1 MFPYDYGSEA
11 PETLGTVYVV
21 DDDDAVRD
29 SLKWLLEAS
38 DYRVELYD
46 SGESFIA
53 KYDPKAIA
61 VLVLDVRMPGM
72 SGLELQEEMTR
83 RGIDLPILFLSG
95 HGDISMAVSTL
106 KRGAEDFCEKPV
118 EPAKLRESVRRMIAK
133 NIAHRREAIDV
144 ERKRERFATLTERE
158 QLVVRL
164 VARDMLNKQIAA
176 ELDIQEHTVKI
187 HRSNACRKLE
197 VRSALELHH
206 FLSAIGELAE
216 DQKVPED
223 RDFTDD

>member
-1 MFPYDYGSEA
+1 MFTSMPNPDLYSPLARIIDDEETVRNSEA
-11 PETLGTVYVV
+11 FMLRMGGINAVAYESAEEFLAR
-21 DDDDAVRD
+21 DDLRHP
-29 SLKWLLEAS
+29 
-38 DYRVELYD
+38 
-46 SGESFIA
+46 GC
-53 KYDPKAIA
+53 
-61 VLVLDVRMPGM
+61 LVLDVRMPGM

-106 KRGAEDFCEKPV
+106 KRGAEDFCEKLV
-118 EPAKLRESVRRMIAK
+118 EPAKLRESVRRMISK

-216 DQKVPED
+216 DQKAPED

>member
-1 MFPYDYGSEA
+1 MFTSMPNPDLYSPLARIIDDEETVRNSEA
-11 PETLGTVYVV
+11 FMLRMGGINAVAYESAEEFLAR
-21 DDDDAVRD
+21 DDLRHP
-29 SLKWLLEAS
+29 
-38 DYRVELYD
+38 
-46 SGESFIA
+46 GC
-53 KYDPKAIA
+53 
-61 VLVLDVRMPGM
+61 LVLDVRMPGM

-106 KRGAEDFCEKPV
+106 KRGVEDFCEKPV
-118 EPAKLRESVRRMIAK
+118 EPAKLRESVRRMISK

-144 ERKRERFATLTERE
+144 ERKRERFAMLTERE

-206 FLSAIGELAE
+206 YLSAIGELAE
-216 DQKVPED
+216 DQKAPED

>member
-1 MFPYDYGSEA
+1 MFTSMPNPDLYSPLARIIDDEETVRNSEA
-11 PETLGTVYVV
+11 FMLRMGGINAVAYESAEEFLAR
-21 DDDDAVRD
+21 DDLRHP
-29 SLKWLLEAS
+29 
-38 DYRVELYD
+38 
-46 SGESFIA
+46 GC
-53 KYDPKAIA
+53 
-61 VLVLDVRMPGM
+61 LVLDVRMPGM

-118 EPAKLRESVRRMIAK
+118 APAKLRESVRRMVSK

-144 ERKRERFATLTERE
+144 ERKRERFAMLTERE

-206 FLSAIGELAE
+206 YLSAIGELAE
-216 DQKVPED
+216 DQKAPED

>member
-1 MFPYDYGSEA
+1 MFTSMPNPDLYAPLARIIDDEETVRNSEA
-11 PETLGTVYVV
+11 FMLRMGGINAVVYESAEEFLAR
-21 DDDDAVRD
+21 DDLR
-29 SLKWLLEAS
+29 
-38 DYRVELYD
+38 
-46 SGESFIA
+46 
-53 KYDPKAIA
+53 P
-61 VLVLDVRMPGM
+61 
-72 SGLELQEEMTR
+72 R

-118 EPAKLRESVRRMIAK
+118 EPAKLRESVRRMISK

-144 ERKRERFATLTERE
+144 ERKRERFAMLTERE

-206 FLSAIGELAE
+206 YLSAIGELAE
-216 DQKVPED
+216 DQKAPED

>member
-1 MFPYDYGSEA
+1 MFTSMPNPDLYSPLARIIDDEETVRNSEA
-11 PETLGTVYVV
+11 FMLRMGGINAVAYESAEEFLAR
-21 DDDDAVRD
+21 DDLRHP
-29 SLKWLLEAS
+29 
-38 DYRVELYD
+38 
-46 SGESFIA
+46 GC
-53 KYDPKAIA
+53 
-61 VLVLDVRMPGM
+61 LVLDVRMPGM

-95 HGDISMAVSTL
+95 HGDISMAVSTQ
-106 KRGAEDFCEKPV
+106 KPV
-118 EPAKLRESVRRMIAK
+118 EPAKLRESVRRMISK

-144 ERKRERFATLTERE
+144 ERKRERFAMLTERE

-206 FLSAIGELAE
+206 YLSAIGELAE
-216 DQKVPED
+216 DQKAPED

>member
-1 MFPYDYGSEA
+1 MFTSMPNPDLYSPLARIIDDEETVRNSEA
-11 PETLGTVYVV
+11 FMLRMGGINAVAYESAEEFLAR
-21 DDDDAVRD
+21 DDLRHP
-29 SLKWLLEAS
+29 
-38 DYRVELYD
+38 
-46 SGESFIA
+46 GC
-53 KYDPKAIA
+53 
-61 VLVLDVRMPGM
+61 LVLDVRMPGM

-106 KRGAEDFCEKPV
+106 KRGAEDFCKKPV
-118 EPAKLRESVRRMIAK
+118 EPAKLRESVRRMISK

-144 ERKRERFATLTERE
+144 ERKRERFAMLTERE

-206 FLSAIGELAE
+206 YLSAIGELAE
-216 DQKVPED
+216 DQKAPED

>member
-1 MFPYDYGSEA
+1 MTANTQSQA
-11 PETLGTVYVV
+11 IVRVV
-21 DDDDAVRD
+21 DDDPDVRRSWQFVIEGEGWNVLTYASALEFLEKD
-29 SLKWLLEAS
+29 SPFTP
-38 DYRVELYD
+38 
-46 SGESFIA
+46 GC
-53 KYDPKAIA
+53 
-61 VLVLDVRMPGM
+61 LVLDVRMPGM

-118 EPAKLRESVRRMIAK
+118 EPAKLRESVRRMISK

-144 ERKRERFATLTERE
+144 ERKRERFAMLTERE

-206 FLSAIGELAE
+206 YLSAIGELAE
-216 DQKVPED
+216 DQKAPED

>member
-1 MFPYDYGSEA
+1 MTANTQSQA
-11 PETLGTVYVV
+11 IVRVV
-21 DDDDAVRD
+21 DDDPDVRRSWQFVIEGEGWNVLTYASALEFLEKD
-29 SLKWLLEAS
+29 SPFTP
-38 DYRVELYD
+38 
-46 SGESFIA
+46 GC
-53 KYDPKAIA
+53 
-61 VLVLDVRMPGM
+61 LVLDVRMPGM

-118 EPAKLRESVRRMIAK
+118 EPAKLRESVRRMIIK

-144 ERKRERFATLTERE
+144 ERKRERFAMLTERE

-206 FLSAIGELAE
+206 YLSAIGELAE
-216 DQKVPED
+216 DQKAPED

>member
-1 MFPYDYGSEA
+1 MTANTQSQA
-11 PETLGTVYVV
+11 IVRVV
-21 DDDDAVRD
+21 DDDPDVRRSWQFVIEGEGWNVLTYASALEFLEKD
-29 SLKWLLEAS
+29 SPFTP
-38 DYRVELYD
+38 
-46 SGESFIA
+46 GC
-53 KYDPKAIA
+53 
-61 VLVLDVRMPGM
+61 LVLDVRMPGM

-95 HGDISMAVSTL
+95 HGDISMAVSPL

-118 EPAKLRESVRRMIAK
+118 EPAKLRESVRRMISK
-133 NIAHRREAIDV
+133 NIAHRREAIGV
-144 ERKRERFATLTERE
+144 ERKRERFAMLTERE

-206 FLSAIGELAE
+206 YLSAIGELAE
-216 DQKVPED
+216 DQKAPED
-223 RDFTDD
+223 REFTDD